1 MEKTR
6 RREFFKTVGV
16 AAIGGSCLM
25 KGMGNIHAQEKPNLT
40 SKSKE
45 FSPGEKV
52 PASGIY
58 DVTHDKLD
66 GDDHALPHL
75 VIAIAGKVFP
85 PCRLCSGEVRFV
97 LHQAAVE
104 VDTDVHFRSWRA
116 AMINITLRAAILIAV
131 VFNLGVDVV
140 SAQVSTEP
148 RLGPA
153 LPEEIQLPD
162 NPLTDWT

>member
-1 MEKTR
+1 MKKTK

-16 AAIGGSCLM
+16 AAFGGYLIE
-25 KGMGNIHAQEKPNLT
+25 GVGRLEAQDGPNLT
-40 SKSKE
+40 TKSRE

-85 PCRLCSGEVRFV
+85 PCRLCRGEVRFV

-104 VDTDVHFRSWRA
+104 MDADVHFRS
-116 AMINITLRAAILIAV
+116 
-131 VFNLGVDVV
+131 
-140 SAQVSTEP
+140 
-148 RLGPA
+148 
-153 LPEEIQLPD
+153 
-162 NPLTDWT
+162 